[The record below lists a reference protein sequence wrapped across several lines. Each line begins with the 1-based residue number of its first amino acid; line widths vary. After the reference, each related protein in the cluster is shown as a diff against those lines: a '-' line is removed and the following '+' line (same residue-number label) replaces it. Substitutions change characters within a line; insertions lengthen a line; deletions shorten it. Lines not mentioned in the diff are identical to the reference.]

1 LIKEDNLDFC
11 THFSSNYIPQ
21 GLALISSVKKHY
33 PVSKIWVMPLD
44 EMTRFTLTTLNI
56 ENVSLLN
63 RSEDQELFAN
73 FDCFQLTRSFAE
85 SVFSIKPQVIEC
97 VMKKS
102 QENETI
108 FYMDADTFMFAPLKF
123 SVSSDKQSIF
133 LSPHYFTPM
142 SIKSL
147 NSGEYNAGLVG
158 FRNNDYGRLSIR
170 HWISLCKEW
179 CFVVPDAGRY
189 ADQKYLEEISKKWK
203 QEVEILEYGNNFGP
217 WSFANNLRVESRNQD
232 IYINGKK
239 LVSFHFHGLRIGRM
253 VIRSGVSMYGDFSS
267 KNKFKTLVYTKY
279 ISAIEDAF
287 QNLSRIGLLESIRDE
302 RLIPKTRG
310 LRNFFALLYRKD
322 YMFTMSSRHLFG
334 KKK

>member
-1 LIKEDNLDFC
+1 MTKEHNLDFC

-21 GLALISSVKKHY
+21 GLALIASVKKHY
-33 PVSKIWVMPLD
+33 PMSKIWVMPLD
-44 EMTRFTLTTLNI
+44 EMTRITLSTLKI

-63 RSEDQELFAN
+63 RTDDQGLFAS
-73 FDCFQLTRSFAE
+73 FDCFQSTRSFAE

-123 SVSSDKQSIF
+123 SVSSHEQSIF

-147 NSGEYNAGLVG
+147 NAGEYNAGLVG
-158 FRNNDYGRLSIR
+158 FRNNDYGRLSIT

-179 CFVVPDAGRY
+179 CFVKPDAGRY
-189 ADQKYLEEISKKWK
+189 ADQRYLEEISKKWK
-203 QEVEILEYGNNFGP
+203 QEVGILEYGNNFGP
-217 WSFANNLRVESRNQD
+217 WSFADDLRVESRNQD

-239 LVSFHFHGLRIGRM
+239 LVSFHFHGMRIGRM
-253 VIRSGVSMYGDFSS
+253 VIRSGISMYGEFPSS
-267 KNKFKTLVYTKY
+267 NKFKKLVYHKY
-279 ISAIEDAF
+279 RSAIEDVF
-287 QNLSRIGLLESIRDE
+287 QNLSRIELLESIRDE
-302 RLIPKTRG
+302 RLIPKTG
-310 LRNFFALLYRKD
+310 SLRNFLALLCRKD
-322 YMFTMSSRHLFG
+322 YMFTTSPHHLCG